1 MGKRK
6 EPTQSMHS
14 ILAAHIQARPVWL
27 GLLKEACACLTA
39 LLHPPPGSPP
49 SPPGLSSVD
58 FANASLFTRDHLVI
72 CATAKEV
79 RNKSRPKNLKMIK
92 NDASATDSVLSS
104 LVQSLIEQAR
114 AIHQDANSSNSKKAQ
129 LLMALSKNAQG
140 TKMAKGAGPCTSSFV
155 LSHFVPDLVP
165 FYCQKQWE
173 ALAVGCKQLNLQTEC
188 KFNEAQGTLFYE
200 IVLDL
205 AQLLNEDVEAE
216 DQEAKLSLLDISNVL
231 WFARLK
237 QRHSEIWKQEP
248 KEEEEEGPAKKR
260 AK

>member
-6 EPTQSMHS
+6 VPTQSMHS
-14 ILAAHIQARPVWL
+14 LLAARIQERPVWL
-27 GLLKEACACLTA
+27 ALLKEAGACLTT
-39 LLHPPPGSPP
+39 LLDPPP
-49 SPPGLSSVD
+49 SPPPSSPGLSSVN
-58 FANASLFTRDHLVI
+58 FTNAHLFTRDHLVI
-72 CATAKEV
+72 CAAAKEV

-92 NDASATDSVLSS
+92 SDASATDDVLSS
-104 LVQSLIEQAR
+104 LVESLIEQAR
-114 AIHQDANSSNSKKAQ
+114 AIHQDTHTSNSKKAQ

-173 ALAVGCKQLNLQTEC
+173 ALSVGCKQLNLQTEC
-188 KFNEAQGTLFYE
+188 KFNEAQGAMFYE

-205 AQLLNEDVEAE
+205 AELLNEDVGAD
-216 DQEAKLSLLDISNVL
+216 DQEKLSLLDISNVL
-231 WFARLK
+231 WFTRLK

-248 KEEEEEGPAKKR
+248 KEEDEEGPAKKK